1 MSALSWE
8 RFRPVCNHSPI
19 RRDTIGHPHEKA
31 EDGPVT
37 QVSKAPPPT
46 VKGRDARRRLLEA
59 GKKLFGANG
68 YAGARVLDITE
79 AAGLSSGAFYRY
91 FKDRRELLLVL
102 LDEILAEAFEFA
114 RAPWDDQHPAES
126 VRVTTER
133 YFEFYDRNV
142 ALMGVIVE
150 LAQTDP
156 DVREI
161 WRKSRQSFYT
171 RIAHALSR
179 GVATGAIRDDFD
191 VEVAAELLGSM
202 TEFYAFQRYALN
214 GDALK
219 DVSAQ
224 DAAAALTE
232 IWSHGVE
239 TRR

>member
-1 MSALSWE
+1 MTHLSK
-8 RFRPVCNHSPI
+8 
-19 RRDTIGHPHEKA
+19 T
-31 EDGPVT
+31 
-37 QVSKAPPPT
+37 PPPT

-59 GKKLFGANG
+59 GKKLFGADG
-68 YAGARVLDITE
+68 YASARVLDITE
-79 AAGLSSGAFYRY
+79 AAGLSSGSFYRY

-102 LDEILAEAFEFA
+102 LDEMLSEAFDFA
-114 RAPWDDQHPAES
+114 RARWDDDQPTES
-126 VRVTTER
+126 VRLTIER
-133 YFEFYDRNV
+133 YFDFYHRNN

-161 WRKSRQSFYT
+161 WRESRQSFYT

-179 GVATGAIRDDFD
+179 GVTTGATRDDID

-219 DVSAQ
+219 DVSAR
-224 DAAAALTE
+224 DAAAALAE